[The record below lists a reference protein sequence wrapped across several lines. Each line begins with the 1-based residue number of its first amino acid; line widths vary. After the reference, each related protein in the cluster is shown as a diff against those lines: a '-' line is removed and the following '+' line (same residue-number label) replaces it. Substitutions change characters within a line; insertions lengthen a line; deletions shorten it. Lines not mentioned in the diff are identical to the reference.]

1 MTWDPVRDLLT
12 MQERLQSLFGPATP
26 GWVPPADLSE
36 LTDRYVLS
44 VELPGLQRSDVQ
56 IDAQEQVLVVHGRRP
71 GQSCCPDRYQQLERG
86 QGPFSRSFQFAMAVL
101 PDAITAD
108 LADGVL
114 TVVVP
119 KAVPDVHRV
128 EVE

>member
-36 LTDRYVLS
+36 LADRYVLS
-44 VELPGLQRSDVQ
+44 VELPGLQRTDVQ
-56 IDAQEQVLVVHGRRP
+56 IDLQEQVLVVHGRRP
-71 GQSCCPDRYQQLERG
+71 AQACCPDRYQQLERG
-86 QGPFSRSFQFAMAVL
+86 QVPFSRSFQFAVAVVT
-101 PDAITAD
+101 DAITAD

-119 KAVPDVHRV
+119 KASPDVHRIDV
-128 EVE
+128 E